1 MKIYFIFLKYFK
13 NNKSFPFRMISESNA
28 SVYKA
33 SAQNPHSIP
42 MLLTISLVIFGPIAQ
57 LHVSNPNPFVF

>member
-1 MKIYFIFLKYFK
+1 MKIYFIFQKYFK

-33 SAQNPHSIP
+33 LAQNLHSIQ
-42 MLLTISLVIFGPIAQ
+42 MLLTINL
-57 LHVSNPNPFVF
+57 